1 MGNNDVSPVDAVNIF
16 HGSGECT
23 SFFVSSC
30 NAKSKDMVT
39 DPNLLKNLIKEGSLL
54 PMEEMLEIKRK
65 KGSLFIGIPKE
76 VSFQEH
82 RVALVPEA
90 VSLLVANGHDVKI
103 ETNCGLA
110 SNFSDREYSE
120 AGAQICY
127 DRKEIFQCD
136 IILKV
141 APPTDEE
148 VELMPGNQTLISA
161 LQLSVQPKA
170 ILQKLMQKKI
180 TAVAWDYIQDEEGV
194 FPVVRSMGEIAGTTS
209 ILIAAELLADFGTG
223 KGIMLGGIAGVQP
236 TEVVV
241 IGAGT
246 VGEFAVRAALGLGA
260 SVKVF
265 DSSLSK
271 LRRLQNNIGTRIF
284 TSVLQ
289 PKVLAKSIKRADVV
303 IGAVRAPLG
312 RTPCI
317 VTEEM
322 VMEMKPGSVIVDVS
336 IDQGGCF
343 ETSRITNHEHPTFV
357 EHEIIH
363 YCVPNIASR
372 VSRTASFALSNIFSP
387 ILLDMGDHGGCR
399 ELIKN
404 DLGFRNGV
412 YLYKGTLTS
421 EVLGKVFDLQYKSI
435 ELLILGM

>member
-1 MGNNDVSPVDAVNIF
+1 MI
-16 HGSGECT
+16 
-23 SFFVSSC
+23 
-30 NAKSKDMVT
+30 T
-39 DPNLLKNLIKEGSLL
+39 DPNILKQLISEGSLL
-54 PMEEMLEIKRK
+54 PKEEMLEIARK
-65 KGSLFIGIPKE
+65 KGNLNIGIPKE
-76 VSFQEH
+76 TSFQEK

-90 VSLLVANGHDVKI
+90 VSLLVANGHRVLI
-103 ETNCGLA
+103 ETKSGEM
-110 SNFSDREYSE
+110 SNFSDSEYSE
-120 AGAQICY
+120 AGAEICY
-127 DRKEIFQCD
+127 DIKEIFKCD
-136 IILKV
+136 IIFKV
-141 APPTDEE
+141 APPSEEE
-148 VELMPGNQTLISA
+148 VELMSGNQTLISA
-161 LQLSVQPKA
+161 LQISVQPKE

-180 TAVAWDYIQDEEGV
+180 TAVAWDYIQDEESV
-194 FPVVRSMGEIAGTTS
+194 YPVVRTMGEIAGTTS
-209 ILIAAELLADFGTG
+209 ILIAAELLSAFENG
-223 KGIMLGGIAGVQP
+223 KGIMLGGVAGVQP

-303 IGAVRAPLG
+303 IGAIRAPLG

-322 VMEMKPGSVIVDVS
+322 VMDMKAGSVIVDVS

-343 ETSRITNHEHPTFV
+343 ETSEVTNHNKPTFTK
-357 EHEIIH
+357 HEVIH

-387 ILLDMGDHGGCR
+387 ILLEMGNQGGCK

-404 DLGFRNGV
+404 DIGFRTGV
-412 YLYKGTLTS
+412 YMYKGTLTS
-421 EVLGKVFDLQYKSI
+421 EVLGKVFNLKYKNI
-435 ELLILGM
+435 ELLVLGM